1 VSEAV
6 AAGEG
11 AVGPAAYTSPFLDA
25 AGGTTLPGPDA
36 GIAAHYGDFGHEQR
50 ALSHSAGVV
59 DRSNRG
65 VVVIPGEDRL
75 SWLHSL
81 TSQHLAALTDGTGGE
96 SLILSPHGHIEHHL
110 QLADLAG
117 TTWADVEPGDAEP
130 VTAFLASM
138 RFLLRVDVTN
148 ESSSFGQLTVAGPDR
163 DAVLRAAGIEVPPGS
178 WSAGGTPFGGYA
190 RRLPWP
196 GDGAVD
202 VVVPRH
208 ALLEVW
214 QALVDGGAVPA
225 GSWAWEAQ
233 RIAARRPRL
242 GFETD
247 HRTIPHEVG
256 WLETAVHL
264 DKGCYRGQE
273 TVARVH
279 NLGRPPRRLVLL
291 HLDGSSY
298 VLPPHGADVAVD
310 GARVGFITS
319 SARHFELG
327 PIALALVKR
336 STPDD
341 AALVAGEVSAAIEP
355 TQ

>member
-1 VSEAV
+1 MTDV
-6 AAGEG
+6 AASV
-11 AVGPAAYTSPFLDA
+11 ASYASPLLEI
-25 AGGTTLPGPDA
+25 AGGISLPGPDD
-36 GIAAHYGDFGHEQR
+36 GIAAHYGDFAREQR
-50 ALSHSAGVV
+50 ALVEGVGVV

-65 VVVIPGEDRL
+65 VVRIQGEDRL

-81 TSQHLAALTDGTGGE
+81 TTQHVSALPQGMGTE
-96 SLILSPHGHIEHHL
+96 SLILSPYGHIEHHL
-110 QLADLAG
+110 QLAELAG
-117 TTWADVEPGDAEP
+117 TTWADVEPGDAPP

-138 RFLLRVDVTN
+138 RFMLRVDTAD
-148 ESSSFGQLTVAGPDR
+148 ESASFGALTVGGQDR
-163 DAVLRAAGIEVPPGS
+163 DGLLARVGIDLAAAS
-178 WSAGGTPFGGYA
+178 WSVATTPWDGYA

-202 VVVPRH
+202 LIVPR
-208 ALLEVW
+208 AAMPDVW
-214 QALVDGGAVPA
+214 RSLTDNGAVPA
-225 GSWAWEAQ
+225 GTWAWEAL

-256 WLETAVHL
+256 WLPTAVHL
-264 DKGCYRGQE
+264 NKGCYRGQE

-291 HLDGSSY
+291 HLDGSTNN
-298 VLPPHGADVAVD
+298 LPPHGADVSVA
-310 GARVGFITS
+310 GARIGFVTS

-336 STPDD
+336 NTPDD
-341 AALVAGEVSAAIEP
+341 AALLAGEVSAAIEP
-355 TQ
+355 TE

>member
-1 VSEAV
+1 MTETTL
-6 AAGEG
+6 
-11 AVGPAAYTSPFLDA
+11 AAYRSPLLELA
-25 AGGTTLPGPDA
+25 HGVTLPGPDE
-36 GIAAHYGDFGHEQR
+36 GIAAHYGDFAREQR
-50 ALSHSAGVV
+50 SLVEGAGVV

-65 VVVIPGEDRL
+65 VLSIPGDDRL

-81 TSQHLAALTDGTGGE
+81 TTAHLTELPDGMGIET
-96 SLILSPHGHIEHHL
+96 LILSPHGHIEHHL
-110 QLADLAG
+110 QLADLGG
-117 TTWADVEPGDAEP
+117 TTWADVEPGDAAP

-138 RFLLRVDVTN
+138 RFMLRVDVAD
-148 ESSSFGQLTVAGPDR
+148 ESVAFGQLTISGPDSEAILGR
-163 DAVLRAAGIEVPPGS
+163 LGLTLADVPWAVAV
-178 WSAGGTPFGGYA
+178 TPWGGYA

-196 GDGAVD
+196 APGTIDL
-202 VVVPRH
+202 VVPKK
-208 ALLEVW
+208 ALAELW
-214 QALVDGGAVPA
+214 SGLVGNGAVPA
-225 GSWAWEAQ
+225 GSWAWDAL

-291 HLDGSSY
+291 HLDGSTND
-298 VLPPHGADVAVD
+298 LPPHGTDVTSGGV
-310 GARVGFITS
+310 RLGFVTS
-319 SARHFELG
+319 SARHYELG

-336 STPDD
+336 NTPDD
-341 AALVAGEVSAAIEP
+341 SALLAGDVSAVIELCV
-355 TQ
+355 